1 MGLTCPLFIPD
12 TFLDNGQVRR
22 LILNDKTKKR
32 WSRQA
37 KKEIVLRTWLR
48 NSGRAISGAEFR
60 ELSLGGMAG
69 CGCEAMDIGLKGKG
83 KEPADK
89 ELEQARNTIGR
100 LTMELELFRGKAKRR
115 IL

>member
-1 MGLTCPLFIPD
+1 M
-12 TFLDNGQVRR
+12 
-22 LILNDKTKKR
+22 NDKTKKR

-37 KKEIVLRTWLR
+37 KKEIVLRILAGETVEEL
-48 NSGRAISGAEFR
+48 SR
-60 ELSLGGMAG
+60 ELNLESYLLEEWRDAAV
-69 CGCEAMDIGLKGKG
+69 EAMDIGLKGKG

>member
-1 MGLTCPLFIPD
+1 M
-12 TFLDNGQVRR
+12 
-22 LILNDKTKKR
+22 NDKTKKR

-37 KKEIVLRTWLR
+37 KKEIVLRILAGETVEEL
-48 NSGRAISGAEFR
+48 SR
-60 ELSLGGMAG
+60 ELNLESYLLEEWRDAAV
-69 CGCEAMDIGLKGKG
+69 EAMDIGLKGKG

-100 LTMELELFRGKAKRR
+100 LTMELDLFRGKAKRR